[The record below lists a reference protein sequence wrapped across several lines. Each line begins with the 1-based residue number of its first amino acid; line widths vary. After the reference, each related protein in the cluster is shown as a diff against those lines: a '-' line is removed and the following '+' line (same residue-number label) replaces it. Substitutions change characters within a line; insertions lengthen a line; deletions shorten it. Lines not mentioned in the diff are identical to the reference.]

1 LDCLV
6 GEAHHPVARLDQERF
21 SLVVVRSLCG
31 VHLAIHFDGEATIG
45 TAEINHQWADGML
58 AAKFEAVKAA
68 TPQGIPK
75 NALGRGLT
83 TSKFSRGGHIL
94 AMLRAFSGHH
104 SSLA

>member
-1 LDCLV
+1 LDSPV
-6 GEAHHPVARLDQERF
+6 GEAHHLVASFRQEVF
-21 SLVVVRSLCG
+21 SLDIVFSLSR
-31 VHLAIHFDGEATIG
+31 VHIAIEVDGEATIG

-58 AAKFEAVKAA
+58 AAKFEAVKVA